1 MAFQLH
7 FGERDLL
14 RCRFA
19 LSPLWETQEAVRT
32 LARPERHGYH
42 LPWLQRIRAAADG
55 LDLRRL
61 WLVMPR
67 VGHNPDFFC
76 PPPESPVATFTEE
89 IALVRATPPEV
100 AHRDLALALAET
112 PGAAGSDA
120 GREMLADPG
129 RTVREFAGLLEQVWR
144 QLVEPDWP
152 RLRALLEADIAY
164 HSRRLAEVGFGRL
177 LGELSPRLVWA
188 DSTLSVV
195 GTRGEWSRD
204 PGPVRRISAGPERLP
219 RRLAALSESSTYTQY
234 EDDPPPCDAPHQT
247 PRAHP
252 RRSTG
257 QDLGGRG
264 LVLVPSVFTW
274 PEIIGGHEPPWQP
287 AVIYPARGI
296 GGLWTEAADRTP
308 DALARLLGRAR
319 ADVLCALDEP
329 AGTTAL
335 AHRLGL
341 APSSVSAHLSV
352 LRDAGLLTSRRHSH
366 QVLYERT
373 PLGIA
378 LAVS

>member
-14 RCRFA
+14 RVRFA
-19 LSPLWETQEAVRT
+19 LSPLWETREAVRT

-42 LPWLQRIRAAADG
+42 LPWLRRVKDAAAG
-55 LDLRRL
+55 LDLRGLRL
-61 WLVMPR
+61 LMPQA
-67 VGHNPDFFC
+67 GYSPDFFC
-76 PPPESPVATFTEE
+76 PPPESPVVTFAEE
-89 IALVRATPPEV
+89 IALVRSTPLDA

-112 PGAAGSDA
+112 PGAAESEA
-120 GREMLADPG
+120 GRELLADPA
-129 RTVREFAGLLEQVWR
+129 RAVREIADLLELVWHR
-144 QLVEPDWP
+144 LIEPDWP

-164 HSRRLAEVGFGRL
+164 HSRRLAEVGFGQL

-188 DSTLSVV
+188 DSTLTVV
-195 GTRGEWSRD
+195 GTRGDHDR
-204 PGPVRRISAGPERLP
+204 V
-219 RRLAALSESSTYTQY
+219 
-234 EDDPPPCDAPHQT
+234 
-247 PRAHP
+247 
-252 RRSTG
+252 
-257 QDLGGRG
+257 LGGRG
-264 LVLVPSVFTW
+264 LVLVPSVFVW
-274 PEIIGGHEPPWQP
+274 PEILGGHEPPWQP
-287 AVIYPARGI
+287 SVIYPARGI
-296 GGLWTEAADRTP
+296 GGLWTPAADRTP

-352 LRDAGLLTSRRHSH
+352 LRDAGLLTSRRHAH